1 MPKDCLVNLEQIIS
15 QDKNDLKQLEK
26 DFTVLEQNIKENE
39 KIINTAINQQQIQ
52 QKISEYQSELTAKA
66 KILPS
71 IQEKLSLVKKD
82 FEIKSTSLN
91 VNIAKLTEELPKYQY
106 ISKQQNILQTAKK
119 ALQSKQQQMANDEAT
134 LAKLA
139 QTINDIQTDL
149 KTLTD
154 INVQIEQTN
163 SAQKE
168 NNQRLQNL
176 TKLSTLLEEY
186 KQTSLKHK
194 EYKTKWQQ
202 QQAQLAELEQI
213 YTQQYHLFLA
223 EQAGIL
229 AKDLK
234 PYMPCPVCGST
245 NHPQLAQIS
254 TLAPTQA
261 ELEQLKNKRD
271 ILSQN
276 LNKIT
281 QVASELNGKL
291 HNLFTEIKAQA
302 ENILGNFTQK
312 TIFHDVEIKKCELL
326 NEKNQLDKQLI
337 QLNKLSQ
344 KQINLNAQLEK
355 NLLLQKNLEQK
366 LLTLNTS
373 IIKENTD
380 IKILT
385 TEINTLT
392 KALLFTDENE
402 TKEQLQK
409 YKQTQNLLQQ
419 NLTTAQTEFDRLNQA
434 LVEIKAKIASL
445 QTQLIPQNYDL
456 NELKKIQQEYLTT
469 KENLMPQIQKLHTR
483 ITTNH
488 QIQQKLMKKIELLDT
503 NQALYSNIQTL
514 YATATGSIAGKE
526 RIMLETYVQMHYF
539 DRILMRANTRLMMM
553 SQGQYELV
561 RCKSSEQLRS
571 QTGLELDVIDHYNG
585 TTRSVKTLSGG
596 ESFKASLSL
605 ALGLS
610 DEIQSF
616 AGGIHLDTMFI
627 DEGFGSLDS
636 ESLAQA
642 IKVLSQLS
650 QGNKLIGIISHVDEL
665 KEKIDKQIQITK
677 NHEKGSTAKI
687 FI

>member
-1 MPKDCLVNLEQIIS
+1 M
-15 QDKNDLKQLEK
+15 
-26 DFTVLEQNIKENE
+26 
-39 KIINTAINQQQIQ
+39 
-52 QKISEYQSELTAKA
+52 
-66 KILPS
+66 
-71 IQEKLSLVKKD
+71 
-82 FEIKSTSLN
+82 
-91 VNIAKLTEELPKYQY
+91 
-106 ISKQQNILQTAKK
+106 
-119 ALQSKQQQMANDEAT
+119 
-134 LAKLA
+134 
-139 QTINDIQTDL
+139 
-149 KTLTD
+149 
-154 INVQIEQTN
+154 
-163 SAQKE
+163 
-168 NNQRLQNL
+168 
-176 TKLSTLLEEY
+176 
-186 KQTSLKHK
+186 
-194 EYKTKWQQ
+194 
-202 QQAQLAELEQI
+202 
-213 YTQQYHLFLA
+213 FLA

-234 PYMPCPVCGST
+234 PYTPCPVCGST
-245 NHPQLAQIS
+245 NHPQLAKIS

-261 ELEQLKNKRD
+261 ELEQLKNRCD
-271 ILSQN
+271 IFSKK

-281 QVASELNGKL
+281 QLASELNGKL

-326 NEKNQLDKQLI
+326 NEKNQLNKQLI

-344 KQINLNAQLEK
+344 KQINLNTQLEK

-373 IIKENTD
+373 IVKENTD
-380 IKILT
+380 IEILT

-402 TKEQLQK
+402 ARKQLQK
-409 YKQTQNLLQQ
+409 YKQTQNYLQQ
-419 NLTTAQTEFDRLNQA
+419 NLATVQTEFDKLNQS

-445 QTQLIPQNYDL
+445 QTQLTPQNYDL
-456 NELKKIQQEYLTT
+456 NELEKIQQEYLST
-469 KENLMPQIQKLHTR
+469 KENLMPQMQKLHTR

-503 NQALYSNIQTL
+503 KQSLYSNIQAL
-514 YATATGSIAGKE
+514 YTTATGSVAGKE

-539 DRILMRANTRLMMM
+539 DRILIRANTRLMMM
-553 SQGQYELV
+553 TQGQYELV

-650 QGNKLIGIISHVDEL
+650 QGNKLIGIISHIDEL

-687 FI
+687 LI